1 MAPVSDE
8 ATIEAEV
15 TRRIAALPPVDNAAS
30 IEAEVARR
38 LAEIQA
44 NQPAQP
50 STEPLDHTAA
60 IEAEVARRIADFQA
74 NQTVQNTGSP
84 QPVDNSAA
92 IEAEVAKRIA
102 QAQVIANSAAV
113 EAEVSRR
120 LAESQASH
128 GSELGEVAP
137 SAADVEKIVEDRVK
151 KEKEKLEQRITEARK
166 GFQEYK
172 AKAVAKALSDA
183 DVNFEKKMTAKDEEH
198 KKQVQALEATIAQLK
213 NEIEELRKQLE
224 EVKATQPTVPQVDAE
239 QHQRALDAKDSEHQ
253 KEIQKIKEEEGS
265 KLEQAKVDIRHEV
278 QAEFLVVKG
287 GETDTTDPSAKKPPT
302 QEELKAII
310 KRNVE
315 HRLGKEKEKW
325 QREIDNE
332 QEKTIESKLQGVL
345 EEKLKEMEIELQAQQ
360 TASLE
365 KSKDAL
371 RQEGAARIKVQL
383 SMMEK
388 RNKTLEEKIKAY
400 ESLGGNPPQQVPP
413 PATSI
418 KPPGAA
424 IHPTPQQGET
434 SQIPLPRGQGPP
446 RKADGQGTG
455 PAALRS
461 LRGALESSI
470 PRGGGRGGQGGRG
483 VGGQPQQQQQLQPGM
498 QQSPGAS
505 QPYPQPAFQT
515 PQMGQIGQMGQ
526 MSPNQQQQQGL
537 PHPVF
542 SHRPS
547 PPGQGQ
553 QPQPQ
558 PQLPR
563 PGTFGGG
570 RGAGGLFNPGQGRGR
585 GAVPQLQN
593 IQTGHPQQNATPSQ
607 QSPGRGMNPGAR
619 QFVPTKRLRED
630 GTEVEDQ
637 NSNIGKRIRG
647 GHTG

>member
-15 TRRIAALPPVDNAAS
+15 ARRIAALPPVDNAAS

-50 STEPLDHTAA
+50 GTEPIDHTAS

-74 NQTVQNTGSP
+74 NQTVQNTEPP

-102 QAQVIANSAAV
+102 QAQIVANSAAV

-183 DVNFEKKMTAKDEEH
+183 AVESDKKMAAKDEEH

-213 NEIEELRKQLE
+213 GEIEELRKQLK
-224 EVKATQPTVPQVDAE
+224 EVKAAQPTAPQVDAE
-239 QHQRALDAKDSEHQ
+239 QHQKALDAKDLEHQ
-253 KEIQKIKEEEGS
+253 KEIQKNKEEEES

-278 QAEFLVVKG
+278 QAEFLAVKG

-332 QEKTIESKLQGVL
+332 QEKTIESKLQGAL
-345 EEKLKEMEIELQAQQ
+345 AERLKEMETELQAQQ

-400 ESLGGNPPQQVPP
+400 ESLGGNPPQQVAP
-413 PATSI
+413 PATSV

-424 IHPTPQQGET
+424 IHPTPQQGEA
-434 SQIPLPRGQGPP
+434 SQIPLPRGHGPP

-483 VGGQPQQQQQLQPGM
+483 VGGQPQQQQQPQPGM
-498 QQSPGAS
+498 QQSPSAP

-515 PQMGQIGQMGQ
+515 PQMGQMGQMGQ

-563 PGTFGGG
+563 PGTFSGG
-570 RGAGGLFNPGQGRGR
+570 RGAGGLFSPGQGRGR
-585 GAVPQLQN
+585 GAAPQLQN
-593 IQTGHPQQNATPSQ
+593 IQTGHPQQNAPPSQ

-630 GTEVEDQ
+630 GTEVDDQ